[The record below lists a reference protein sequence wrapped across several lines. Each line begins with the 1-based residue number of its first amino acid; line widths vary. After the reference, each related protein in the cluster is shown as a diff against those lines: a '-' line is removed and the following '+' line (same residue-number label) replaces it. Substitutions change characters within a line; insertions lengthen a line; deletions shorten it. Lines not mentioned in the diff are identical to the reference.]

1 MEERGRMPQY
11 VFRCLECGRNSRHF
25 FTYTEY
31 DQAEPTCPHCRSQQM
46 RRVIGRVALA
56 RGGSANLDAMS
67 DDDLM
72 AGLDTED
79 PRALGRFMR
88 QMSEEMGEDM
98 GEEFDEVVGRLEK
111 GESPE
116 AIEASMPEL
125 ADDAGAGVPDLG
137 GDLDF

>member
-1 MEERGRMPQY
+1 MPQY
-11 VFRCLECGRNSRHF
+11 VFRCLECGRSSRHF

-31 DQAEPTCPHCRSQQM
+31 DQAEPACPHCRSQQM
-46 RRVIGRVALA
+46 RRVIGRVALS

-116 AIEASMPEL
+116 AIEASLPEL
-125 ADDAGAGVPDLG
+125 ADDAGAGAPDLG